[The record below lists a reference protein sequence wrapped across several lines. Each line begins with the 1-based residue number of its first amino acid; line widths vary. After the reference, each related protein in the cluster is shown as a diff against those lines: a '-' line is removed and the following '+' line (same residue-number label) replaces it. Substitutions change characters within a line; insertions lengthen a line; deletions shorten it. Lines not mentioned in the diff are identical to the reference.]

1 MADAEHFLTDAVE
14 DEYIQKINNKA
25 RLSKFKVD
33 STLQKELKD
42 YVIFGQA
49 NRKPFEPNRAEDLRK
64 LISEMERTQAY
75 RDRITG
81 ILIQA
86 RIAID
91 ELEILKKSGAAFL
104 YTQFAPEMKKC
115 SNKETRDA
123 AIHYVLDPIVRRQG
137 QWESLLDIAEL
148 AKTNLNETYFALREI
163 GENGR
168 KILDARN
175 VKRSFDA

>member
-1 MADAEHFLTDAVE
+1 MAEAESFLAEARD
-14 DEYIQKINNKA
+14 DEYIKKINNKA

-33 STLQKELKD
+33 TSLQKELKD

-49 NRKPFEPNRAEDLRK
+49 NRKPFEPNRAEDLKK
-64 LISEMERTQAY
+64 LISEMERTQSY

-81 ILIQA
+81 ILIQT

-91 ELEILKKSGAAFL
+91 ELEILKKSGSAYLF
-104 YTQFAPEMKKC
+104 TQFAPEMKQC

-123 AIHYVLDPIVRRQG
+123 AVQYVLDPIMRRQE
-137 QWESLLDIAEL
+137 QWQSLLGIAEL

-175 VKRSFDA
+175 VKRSF

>member
-1 MADAEHFLTDAVE
+1 MGSNNFMSVARD
-14 DEYIQKINNKA
+14 DEYIQKVNNKA

-33 STLQKELKD
+33 SSIQSELKN
-42 YVIFGQA
+42 YVIFGQSK
-49 NRKPFEPNRAEDLRK
+49 RKPFEPNQAEDLKK
-64 LISEMERTQAY
+64 LIDEMDKTQAY

-81 ILIQA
+81 IMIEA
-86 RIAID
+86 RIARD
-91 ELEILKKSGAAFL
+91 ELEILKKSGMAYL
-104 YTQFAPEMKKC
+104 YTEYASEMKEC

-123 AIHYVLDPIVRRQG
+123 AVQYVLDPILRRQE
-137 QWESLLDIAEL
+137 QWQSLLEIAEL

-175 VKRSFDA
+175 VKRSF